1 MEQIGS
7 SDGSVDENLVRHMI
21 LNTIRKNVK
30 QFREKFGNEIVIA
43 CDSRHY
49 WRKEIFP
56 NYKAG
61 RKKARNASG
70 HDWTSIFECIGK
82 IKEELKENSPY
93 KVVEVETCE
102 ADDIISVLT
111 QKYSPTQKVMILSGD
126 KDFAQLQKF
135 DNVYQYSP
143 VADKHIKEQFPEAQ
157 LKQMI
162 IRGDSGDGV
171 PNILS
176 SDDVFVTG
184 GRQKPIMEKKLINW
198 INQEPKDFCDEN
210 MLRNYRRNE
219 MLIDLTKIPNNIQQK
234 ILEEYENSKTS
245 NKQHFLNYMIS
256 KRLKN
261 LIEVLDEF

>member
-7 SDGSVDENLVRHMI
+7 SEGGVDENLVRHMI

-30 QFREKFGNEIVIA
+30 KFKKEFGDEIVIA

-61 RKKARNASG
+61 RKKARNQSG
-70 HDWTSIFECIGK
+70 HDWASIFECISK
-82 IKEELKENSPY
+82 IKEEIKQNTHY
-93 KVVEVETCE
+93 KVIEIETCE
-102 ADDIISVLT
+102 ADDIISILA
-111 QKYSPTQKVMILSGD
+111 QKYSPVQKVLILSGD

-135 DNVYQYSP
+135 ENVQQYSP
-143 VADKHIKEQFPEAQ
+143 IMDKYIKEQFPSQQ

-176 SDDVFVTG
+176 PDDVFVSG

-198 INQEPKDFCDEN
+198 INQDPTEFCDEN
-210 MLRNYRRNE
+210 MLRNYKRNE
-219 MLIDLTKIPNNIQQK
+219 MLIDLTKIPTNLQKK
-234 ILEEYENSKTS
+234 ILEEFDNIEVGNKSK
-245 NKQHFLNYMIS
+245 FLDYMIE
-256 KRLKN
+256 KNLNN